1 MLRWTWVA
9 LALTA
14 GVFPAGAATPS
25 REILNASY
33 DATRAFYQDYNR
45 WFETHWR
52 EKTGETVVVRQ
63 SHGGSG
69 KQARAVI
76 DGLGADVVTLALAGD
91 IDAIVERSGHIA
103 PNWRER
109 LPSGGVSY
117 YSTIVFLTRRG
128 NPKNIRDWEDLA
140 RPGVSVITPN
150 PKTSGGARWNF
161 LGAWAFGL
169 DRAHTEAGAR
179 EFVARLY
186 RNVPVL
192 DSGARGAAMTFGRR
206 RLGDALIAWESEAL
220 LLQRDFPEEGW
231 ALVRPSISVRAEPCA
246 AWVDDVVARRGTR
259 DLAEAYLKGLH
270 SPAAADLAR
279 RHYFRVGE
287 GKTVDGTRLVSIDAW
302 GGWRV
307 AQRTHFSEG
316 GTFDEIFDPGRR

>member
-1 MLRWTWVA
+1 MARWARVVF
-9 LALTA
+9 ALTLGGLPVRA
-14 GVFPAGAATPS
+14 AAPA

-45 WFETHWR
+45 WFEARWR
-52 EKTGETVVVRQ
+52 EKTGETIVVRQ

-76 DGLGADVVTLALAGD
+76 DGLDADVVTLALAGD
-91 IDAIVERSGHIA
+91 IDAVVERSGRIA
-103 PNWRER
+103 PDWRAR

-128 NPKNIRDWEDLA
+128 NPRQIRDWGDLV

-161 LGAWAFGL
+161 LAAWAFGL
-169 DRAHTEAGAR
+169 DRAKTTAGAR
-179 EFVARLY
+179 EFVSRLY

-206 RLGDALIAWESEAL
+206 RLGDVLIAWESEAL
-220 LLQRDFPEEGW
+220 LLQQDFPEEGW
-231 ALVRPSISVRAEPCA
+231 ELVRPSISIRAEPCA

-259 DLAEAYLKGLH
+259 DLAEAYLRGLH
-270 SPAAADLAR
+270 DPAAADLAR
-279 RHYFRVGE
+279 RHFFRVGDD
-287 GKTVDGTRLVSIDAW
+287 KTVDGTRLVSIDVW
-302 GGWRV
+302 GGWKE
-307 AQRTHFSEG
+307 AQRIHFSEG
-316 GTFDEIFDPGRR
+316 GTFDEIFDPVRR

>member
-1 MLRWTWVA
+1 MARWTWVA
-9 LALTA
+9 LALAA
-14 GVFPAGAATPS
+14 GGLPARAAPA

-52 EKTGETVVVRQ
+52 ENTGETVTVRQ

-76 DGLGADVVTLALAGD
+76 DGLEADVVTLALASD

-103 PNWRER
+103 RDWRER
-109 LPSGGVSY
+109 LPAGGAPY

-128 NPKNIRDWEDLA
+128 NPKNIRDWDDLV

-161 LGAWAFGL
+161 LAAWAFGL
-169 DRAHTEAGAR
+169 ARAGSEDGAR
-179 EFVARLY
+179 EFVSRLY

-206 RLGDALIAWESEAL
+206 RLGDALVAWESEAL
-220 LLQRDFPEEGW
+220 LLQKDFPEEGW
-231 ALVRPSISVRAEPCA
+231 ALIRPSVSIRAEPCV
-246 AWVDDVVARRGTR
+246 AWVDEVVARRSTR
-259 DLAEAYLKGLH
+259 DLAEAYLKGLYT
-270 SPAAADLAR
+270 PEAADLAR
-279 RHYFRVGE
+279 RHHFRVTGE
-287 GKTVDGTRLVSIDAW
+287 KTSENAGWVSIDDL
-302 GGWRV
+302 GGWGR
-307 AQRTHFSEG
+307 AQKTHFAEG
-316 GTFDEIFDPGRR
+316 GTFDEIFDPGRN